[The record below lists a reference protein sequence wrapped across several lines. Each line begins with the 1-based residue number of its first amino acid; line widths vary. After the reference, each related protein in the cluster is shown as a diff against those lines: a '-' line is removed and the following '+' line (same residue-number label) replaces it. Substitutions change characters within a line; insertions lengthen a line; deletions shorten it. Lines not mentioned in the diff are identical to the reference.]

1 MDNAAEFNLNSIA
14 LFTNVA
20 AEALPDLRAAMQS
33 VAFAP
38 GETIL
43 REGEPGDSFFII
55 LSGQVQFITRNQAR
69 EEVMLGE
76 AGPGE
81 YFGELALLT
90 QQPRAARVRSVTATH
105 MLTLDAAAFERF
117 LTAHPHAAVDV
128 MKTLALRVHKS
139 DALLRGEAIANVNQ
153 IDDARAT
160 FGARVSDWV
169 AKVMG
174 SWTFIFFISIII
186 FGWIAWNSV
195 ADVHNAAHPEAPWPA
210 WDQFPFILLN
220 LGMSFLAVYS
230 APIIMMSQNRAADKD
245 RLVAEID
252 HDVNVRA
259 ELQIG
264 QIIRRLD
271 DLETSITHRL
281 K

>member
-1 MDNAAEFNLNSIA
+1 MDNFAQFDLNSIP
-14 LFTNVA
+14 LFANVA
-20 AEALPDLRAAMQS
+20 AEALPDLRAAMQPVS
-33 VAFAP
+33 FAP
-38 GETIL
+38 GQTIL

-55 LSGQVQFITRNQAR
+55 LSGQVQFITHSHAR
-69 EEVMLGE
+69 EEVLLGE
-76 AGPGE
+76 AGAGE

-90 QQPRAARVRSVTATH
+90 QQPRAARVRSVTATQ
-105 MLTLDAAAFERF
+105 MLTLAFDAFEKF
-117 LTAHPHAAVDV
+117 LVAHPQAAIDV
-128 MKTLALRVHKS
+128 MKTLALRVYKS
-139 DALLRGEAIANVNQ
+139 DALLRGEPIANVNQ
-153 IDDARAT
+153 IDDARIT

-169 AKVMG
+169 AQVMG
-174 SWTFIFFISIII
+174 SWRFIFAISIVI
-186 FGWIAWNSV
+186 FGWIAWNSI
-195 ADVHNAAHPEAPWPA
+195 ADVHNAAHPENPWPL

-252 HDVNVRA
+252 HDINVRA

-271 DLETSITHRL
+271 DLEKSIEHRL